1 MGKFKTITNLAK
13 LNHKLGLLD
22 AGDVVSL
29 ASTAYKVKNFSPTD
43 HLPDFEL
50 DFWERNEI
58 EKEQRRNAIL
68 AAAVIGTGAYL
79 ISKNR
84 SKSSE
89 FADDTKY
96 NSRKIAR
103 DARRTGE
110 DILEAGKDIAEDAKE
125 KGEDMADDIKDKSK
139 EAKKKGER
147 FAHDAKKKGEDI
159 ADDVADKGKDIKDDA
174 KEKVHDE
181 AEDVAKKT
189 K

>member
-50 DFWERNEI
+50 DFWERDEI

-139 EAKKKGER
+139 EAKKKGE
-147 FAHDAKKKGEDI
+147 DI

-174 KEKVHDE
+174 KEKVHDA